1 MMMWTNVWMC
11 VVAVAVSGVM
21 GEVRHGLKF
30 VWENKEV
37 LEKIVKF
44 SLCSAF
50 GQSFIFYTIA
60 HFDPLVLSTI
70 TTTRKILSVLVSI
83 LWKGH
88 PLSQTGW
95 LGIALSCGGV
105 VSEMLAKA
113 SMSRVKRG

>member
-1 MMMWTNVWMC
+1 MK
-11 VVAVAVSGVM
+11 
-21 GEVRHGLKF
+21 EGLEF

-60 HFDPLVLSTI
+60 NFDPLVLSTI

-83 LWKGH
+83 IFKGH
-88 PLSQTGW
+88 PLSSTGW
-95 LGIALSCGGV
+95 VGISLSCGGV
-105 VSEMLAKA
+105 LSEMMAKA
-113 SMSRVKRG
+113 SMGRIKSG

>member
-1 MMMWTNVWMC
+1 MK
-11 VVAVAVSGVM
+11 
-21 GEVRHGLKF
+21 EGLEF

-60 HFDPLVLSTI
+60 NFDPLVLSTI
-70 TTTRKILSVLVSI
+70 TTTRKILSVLLSI

-95 LGIALSCGGV
+95 SGIALSCSGV
-105 VSEMLAKA
+105 ISEMMAKA
-113 SMSRVKRG
+113 SMSRVKSG